1 VTASVHALATGAAVR
16 RRGGS
21 GPLAVVFL
29 NGGSA
34 RPVAGTWSATTELL
48 VTELGPRFPGLSFV
62 EVRYRVKT
70 WNDLAPCI
78 ADARA
83 AVDLVE
89 REGASAV
96 LIVGFSMGGGVAIP
110 VLDRPSVHGLVGLAP
125 WIPERMPLDTVRGK
139 RLDVVHGTRD
149 GFLPGIPGVSP
160 RSSRAGFERALRAGA
175 EGTYTL
181 IPGALHG
188 AAVRWPSGGLLRLPR
203 WKAWVDQTERH
214 VTRFTKSASR

>member
-1 VTASVHALATGAAVR
+1 VTPSVHALATGAEAR

-48 VTELGPRFPGLSFV
+48 VTELAPRFPALSFV

-78 ADARA
+78 ADGRA
-83 AVDLVE
+83 AVDLAE
-89 REGASAV
+89 SEGASSV
-96 LIVGFSMGGGVAIP
+96 LVVGFSMGGAVAVS
-110 VLDRPSVHGLVGLAP
+110 VLDRPTVYGLVGLAP
-125 WIPERMPLDTVRGK
+125 WFPERMPLDLARGK
-139 RLDVVHGTRD
+139 RFDVVHGARD
-149 GFLPGIPGVSP
+149 SFLPGIPGVSP
-160 RSSRAGFERALRAGA
+160 RSSRAGFERALERGA
-175 EGTYTL
+175 RGTYTL

-188 AAVRWPSGGLLRLPR
+188 AAVRWPSGRLLRLPR
-203 WKAWVDQTERH
+203 WRAWVEHTAQH
-214 VTRFTKSASR
+214 VTRFAESAGG